1 MNKVLSEVSDDL
13 TASKIKNIGNNK
25 QLRNAFQDLYDDI
38 VDTVGKSKV
47 DLSTANDL
55 KIGTGAQGA

>member
-1 MNKVLSEVSDDL
+1 LNKVLSEVSDDL